1 MDHPSRPSRSI
12 SDSAQRLHTTN
23 AGGGGAQDD
32 MQVDSEPVQAA
43 LRRGHSDSDG
53 AFAMQRAFS
62 RMAQDINPGQETWR
76 EFLQQS
82 DQTGSRS
89 PWESA
94 RQGLKPYLQTAG
106 VGTAQTMSEAQGQLI
121 AERKRR
127 LTAPQDGVRSGHA
140 PERQRTGGEGPSE
153 TPVTPRTQMVRVSE
167 LVDLTTPEPEP
178 ETESQRLEPPRLREE
193 PRRDSDILLPP
204 WQPDS
209 EVTQCPVCGSQFTFF
224 FRKHHCRLVF
234 PVPTSEIQTLPE

>member
-23 AGGGGAQDD
+23 AGGDGAQDD
-32 MQVDSEPVQAA
+32 MQIDTEPVQAA
-43 LRRGHSDSDG
+43 VRRGHSDSDG
-53 AFAMQRAFS
+53 AFARQRAFN
-62 RMAQDINPGQETWR
+62 RMAQDISSEQETWR

-94 RQGLKPYLQTAG
+94 RQGLQPYLQTAG

-127 LTAPQDGVRSGHA
+127 LTTPQDGVRTGHA

-153 TPVTPRTQMVRVSE
+153 IPVTQQTQMVRGRDF
-167 LVDLTTPEPEP
+167 VDLTTPEPELDS
-178 ETESQRLEPPRLREE
+178 ESQRPEPTRLRDEQ
-193 PRRDSDILLPP
+193 RRDSDIVLPP

-209 EVTQCPVCGSQFTFF
+209 EVTHCPVCGSQFSFF
-224 FRKHHCRLVF
+224 FRKHHCRLVLC
-234 PVPTSEIQTLPE
+234 SKQTTEFTPI